1 MSHNRDEKNIYK
13 NKLETEPERKRNSE
27 KNLLRYQKA
36 GITWRNW
43 NRCLVQ

>member
-1 MSHNRDEKNIYK
+1 MVLNKNEKYK

-36 GITWRNW
+36 GITWMNW
-43 NRCLVQ
+43 SH